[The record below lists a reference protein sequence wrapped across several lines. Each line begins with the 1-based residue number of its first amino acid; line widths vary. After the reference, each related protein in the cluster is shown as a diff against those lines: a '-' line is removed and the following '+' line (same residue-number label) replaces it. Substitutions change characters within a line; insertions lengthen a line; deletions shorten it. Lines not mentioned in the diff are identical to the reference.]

1 MSQDFDDIS
10 VKVLLDG
17 THSFTFRCNARF
29 ADNLAVVVYRPNEKA
44 TPLSDGI
51 LVSIAFVPKHFRLK
65 SLAELASERT
75 VIIEGRAASDL
86 NANAQRPP
94 SRAS

>member
-1 MSQDFDDIS
+1 MLYRVRSTERALRLTSLDFDDIS

-44 TPLSDGI
+44 TPQSDGV
-51 LVSIAFVPKHFRLK
+51 LVSIAFVPKHL
-65 SLAELASERT
+65 
-75 VIIEGRAASDL
+75 D
-86 NANAQRPP
+86 
-94 SRAS
+94 